1 MNANKDFLLQMREAT
16 ALLHSNGPAA
26 ATAAIQR
33 ALHGGHVANQPRTAP
48 QSRAAIAAND
58 RVGSRGFPDSGAA
71 PARDA
76 SIIDVEEIATPSAVH
91 AQFLQASLRNQS
103 GARDYK
109 LFIPSTYSKTNSAA
123 HPLIV
128 MLHGCK
134 QNPDDFAAGTQMNQI
149 AEEHRCLI
157 VYPAQAQTKNMSNCW
172 NWFNAT
178 DQQRDRGEPS
188 IIADITRRIMDE
200 YNIDRRRVY
209 VAGLSAGGAMAAIMG
224 KTYPDLFAAIGVHS
238 GLPVGAAHDVASA
251 LGAMQNGARGS
262 SGSPGSAK
270 FNSSGPT
277 LSPPIIVF
285 HGDADR
291 TVHVKNAEQL
301 MSQFTPHNT
310 NVAAQRNEL
319 SANGMRYTQT
329 KFRDT
334 TGGVVAESWLIHG
347 AGHAWSGGS
356 ATGSYTSA
364 QGPSA
369 SREMVRFFLART
381 NLT

>member
-1 MNANKDFLLQMREAT
+1 MNANKDFLLKMREAT
-16 ALLHSNGPAA
+16 ALLQSTGPAA

-33 ALHGGHVANQPRTAP
+33 ALHGGHVAHQPRTAP

-58 RVGSRGFPDSGAA
+58 RVGSAGSRAA

-109 LFIPSTYSKTNSAA
+109 LFIPSTYSKANSAA

-134 QNPDDFAAGTQMNQI
+134 QNPDDFAIGTQMNQI
-149 AEEHRCLI
+149 AEEHSCLV

-172 NWFNAT
+172 NWFNAS

-200 YNIDRRRVY
+200 YNIDRSRVY

-238 GLPVGAAHDVASA
+238 GLAVGAAHDVASA
-251 LGAMQNGARGS
+251 FGAMQNGAPV
-262 SGSPGSAK
+262 SPGSAK
-270 FNSSGPT
+270 YNSSSPT

-301 MSQFTPHNT
+301 LSQFTPHNT

-319 SANGMRYTQT
+319 SANAMRYTQT
-329 KFRDT
+329 TFRDV

-356 ATGSYTSA
+356 AAGSYTSA

-381 NLT
+381 N